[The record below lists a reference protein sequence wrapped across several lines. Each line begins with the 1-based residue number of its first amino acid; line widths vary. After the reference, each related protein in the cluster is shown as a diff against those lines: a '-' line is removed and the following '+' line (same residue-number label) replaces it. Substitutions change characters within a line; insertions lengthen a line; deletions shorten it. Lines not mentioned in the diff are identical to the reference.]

1 MIINVCFSIHLDVP
15 IWHSLFFKSFVQNLL
30 STWHLHPS
38 VSHPLYLLSTMGS
51 TVWAFVQGSWRT
63 HESKCPWNIVKANC
77 HLDDY
82 FHQNILK
89 FDLAKQHSPNNSI
102 NKLTWSVVVHN
113 HVHSQQLMCLYGLW
127 STVILFSSLF
137 SVTWLGTIFVFQTED
152 GVEFPKGSKAFVQ
165 GAECLAWCWVEIS
178 SPSIAL

>member
-1 MIINVCFSIHLDVP
+1 MFPSGIVYFSKALFKIFWVHDISIHQYL
-15 IWHSLFFKSFVQNLL
+15 IRC
-30 STWHLHPS
+30 TCC
-38 VSHPLYLLSTMGS
+38 PLWA
-51 TVWAFVQGSWRT
+51 VWAFVQGSWRT
-63 HESKCPWNIVKANC
+63 HESKCPWNIVKENC

-113 HVHSQQLMCLYGLW
+113 HVHSQQLMFLYGLW

-137 SVTWLGTIFVFQTED
+137 PVTWLGTIFVFQTED

-165 GAECLAWCWVEIS
+165 GAECLGWCWVEIS

>member
-1 MIINVCFSIHLDVP
+1 MNCDYQCVLQYTFRWVSDVTASGIVYFSKALFKIFWIHGISIHQYL
-15 IWHSLFFKSFVQNLL
+15 IRC
-30 STWHLHPS
+30 TCC
-38 VSHPLYLLSTMGS
+38 PLWA
-51 TVWAFVQGSWRT
+51 VWAFVQGSWRT
-63 HESKCPWNIVKANC
+63 HHESKCPWNIVKANC

-127 STVILFSSLF
+127 STVILFSGLF
-137 SVTWLGTIFVFQTED
+137 SVTWLGDHFCV
-152 GVEFPKGSKAFVQ
+152 PNRR
-165 GAECLAWCWVEIS
+165 WCWI
-178 SPSIAL
+178 P